1 MDTLLK
7 LSLNNEKDG
16 RRTITN
22 NKKLIIF
29 YKIIIIM
36 DKNLLKNQ
44 KY

>member
-7 LSLNNEKDG
+7 LSLNNKKDG

-29 YKIIIIM
+29 LYKIIIIM
-36 DKNLLKNQ
+36 DKNLC
-44 KY
+44 

>member
-16 RRTITN
+16 RKTIT

-29 YKIIIIM
+29 LYKIIINNKKD
-36 DKNLLKNQ
+36 DKKQ
-44 KY
+44 RI